1 MGEACEQELG
11 LMSINENSDN
21 KPLLLP
27 ESKNVSG
34 STQFADLPSKD
45 KSRPGTSS
53 IPDSSTK
60 PHIIDQAPEPLN
72 ECMPKV

>member
-21 KPLLLP
+21 KPLLP

-34 STQFADLPSKD
+34 STQFADLPNND
-45 KSRPGTSS
+45 KPRPGTSS
-53 IPDSSTK
+53 IPESSTK